1 LDIAEGSVNHYLAQ
15 LSRYGVFVVGLPT
28 SEASLTYHFG
38 AHRAGLVSAFLK
50 HCSISHI
57 NSTCTDTIS
66 HAPTPLLTCRHSR
79 RLSATIFEPPPPLLS
94 FRHCLRLSN
103 VVSALPTFL
112 APLDHHFPP
121 SNTDIN
127 QPTLLPT
134 FHRNFRS
141 PAAIFL
147 THRPLVRR
155 YNIFTT
161 FPTFFG
167 HTTPS
172 KIIYIHPTPLYI
184 SPFAFWNIVEALV
197 PQPL

>member
-38 AHRAGLVSAFLK
+38 AHREGLVSAFLK

-57 NSTCTDTIS
+57 NSTRTDTIS

-79 RLSATIFEPPPPLLS
+79 RLSAAIFEPPPPLLS
-94 FRHCLRLSN
+94 FRRCLRLSDT
-103 VVSALPTFL
+103 VSALPTFL

-121 SNTDIN
+121 FNADIN

-134 FHRNFRS
+134 FRRSFRS
-141 PAAIFL
+141 PAAIFNL
-147 THRPLVRR
+147 
-155 YNIFTT
+155 
-161 FPTFFG
+161 PT
-167 HTTPS
+167 
-172 KIIYIHPTPLYI
+172 I
-184 SPFAFWNIVEALV
+184 SPTLQHLHRFSDIFRSYRHLQKLSISTPHHFTSHLS
-197 PQPL
+197 LFGT